1 MSKQFVIGNWKLN
14 GNSEQIKSVLG
25 TVAQNRFEAEVGVCV
40 SFPYLALAAEI
51 LKNSAI
57 QLGAQDV
64 SQYTSGA
71 YTGEV
76 SAPMLQETGCQLVL
90 IAHSER
96 RQLFGETTES
106 AAKKIRQCITSGL
119 LPVYCV
125 GESTE
130 ERQAGK
136 MRETIGA
143 QLEAVKDL
151 PLDQYTIAYEPTWA
165 IGTGASAS
173 PEQIAEV
180 HQFIKSKLGE
190 QARVFYG
197 GSVKGSNAANVLATT
212 GVDGVLVGG
221 ASLSAQ
227 EFVEICKAAH

>member
-25 TVAQNRFEAEVGVCV
+25 TVAENQFTADVGVCV
-40 SFPYLALAAEI
+40 PFPYLALAADL
-51 LKNSAI
+51 LKNSTV

-64 SQYTSGA
+64 SQYSSGA

-76 SAPMLQETGCQLVL
+76 SATMLKETGCQLALV
-90 IAHSER
+90 AHSER
-96 RQLFGETTES
+96 RQLFGESTES
-106 AAKKIRQCITSGL
+106 AAQKIRLCIEAGL

-136 MRETIGA
+136 MQETIGA
-143 QLEAVKDL
+143 QLEAVKGL
-151 PLDQYTIAYEPTWA
+151 TPDQYTIAYEPTWA

-180 HQFIKSKLGE
+180 HQFIKGVLGE
-190 QARVFYG
+190 QAKVFYG
-197 GSVKGSNAANVLATT
+197 GSVKGSNAADVLATA

-221 ASLSAQ
+221 ASLSAA
-227 EFVEICKAAH
+227 EFVAICKAAH

>member
-14 GNSEQIKSVLG
+14 GNNEQIRTVLG
-25 TVAQNRFEAEVGVCV
+25 AIAKNSFTANIGVCV
-40 SFPYLALAAEI
+40 PSPYLALAAET
-51 LKNSAI
+51 LGNSAI

-76 SAPMLQETGCQLVL
+76 STSMLKEVGCKLVL

-96 RQLFGETTES
+96 RQLFGETTQS
-106 AAKKIRQCITSGL
+106 AAQKIRQCIASGL

-130 ERQAGK
+130 ERHAGK
-136 MRETIGA
+136 MQETIGA

-151 PLDQYTIAYEPTWA
+151 PIGQYAIAYEPTWA

-180 HQFIKSKLGE
+180 HQFIKSRLGE
-190 QARVFYG
+190 QTQVFYG
-197 GSVKGSNAANVLATT
+197 GSVKGSNAGDVLATQ

-227 EFVEICKAAH
+227 EFAEICKAAH